1 MGYLR
6 QSLVRGIHH
15 TAGAVPWWRCIAS
28 HIFCIEQVWLGAAG
42 AGHPLPAEVIAGQ
55 VTIEQVAIKPIGPCA
70 PMDLAQMHHVT
81 GQPHAGMVVHAACVI
96 KAANGHVNGV
106 HTRLGLAN
114 VIGDR
119 PAVVMVGQWAAVQGS
134 EYRVTPVLPNMPE
147 VRTPS
152 EFKNKFVLLV
162 EVVAFAHPFINL
174 TQADKAVGD
183 VG

>member
-6 QSLVRGIHH
+6 QSFVRGIYD
-15 TAGAVPWWRCIAS
+15 TAGAVPWHRRITR

-42 AGHPLPAEVIAGQ
+42 ACHPLPAEVIAGQ

-81 GQPHAGMVVHAACVI
+81 GQPHAGMVVHAAAVI

-106 HTRLGLAN
+106 HTRLGLMN

-152 EFKNKFVLLV
+152 KLKDKFVLLL
-162 EVVAFAHPFINL
+162 EVVALGHPFVNF
-174 TQADKAVGD
+174 TQADKPVGD